1 MTLTF
6 LLMTSFWMSA
16 ASQPMSG
23 VWRGDSICT
32 TDAPS
37 CQNETVVYYIKS
49 VPDRPRV
56 MFVQADKIVAG
67 KAITMGAGEWEY
79 DAAGKVLMLRS
90 EQRSWR
96 LQLAQDQI
104 EGVLTLADGTVF
116 RKMTLKR

>member
-6 LLMTSFWMSA
+6 LLITSFWMNA
-16 ASQPMSG
+16 ASQPMAG
-23 VWRGDSICT
+23 VWRGDSVCA

-37 CQNETVVYYIKS
+37 CRNETVVYYIKS
-49 VPDRPRV
+49 VPDKPQV

-79 DAAGKVLMLRS
+79 DATGKTLTLRT

-96 LQLAQDQI
+96 LQAAQDQI